1 MYFVFLYRAMLGCEE
16 LQKYDRA
23 RVFLDED
30 YTAADK
36 FTVKLLT
43 RRKTPGISSCYFSLG
58 LHTHTNHNIC
68 IQICDVIY
76 CVKCNTN
83 ILHKIKIL

>member
-1 MYFVFLYRAMLGCEE
+1 MLGSDE

-36 FTVKLLT
+36 FTVSTLPSLLENE
-43 RRKTPGISSCYFSLG
+43 RL
-58 LHTHTNHNIC
+58 
-68 IQICDVIY
+68 VAEW
-76 CVKCNTN
+76 
-83 ILHKIKIL
+83 

>member
-1 MYFVFLYRAMLGCEE
+1 MFLFRSNKRQLYRLPLASSPIPTVHNVKCNQAFLEGTLLGCEE

-36 FTVKLLT
+36 FTALGNL
-43 RRKTPGISSCYFSLG
+43 YFIHES
-58 LHTHTNHNIC
+58 IE
-68 IQICDVIY
+68 DVSIWDF
-76 CVKCNTN
+76 VDT
-83 ILHKIKIL
+83 

>member
-1 MYFVFLYRAMLGCEE
+1 MYFLVMGLGSVRIVFTVLIWLMMMMTVMTIVDCCVLFFRAILGCEE

-36 FTVKLLT
+36 FTV
-43 RRKTPGISSCYFSLG
+43 SCLS
-58 LHTHTNHNIC
+58 
-68 IQICDVIY
+68 
-76 CVKCNTN
+76 
-83 ILHKIKIL
+83 

>member
-1 MYFVFLYRAMLGCEE
+1 MYFLVMGLGSVRIAFTLLIWLMMMTVMTIVDCCDLFFRAMLGCEE

-36 FTVKLLT
+36 FTV
-43 RRKTPGISSCYFSLG
+43 SCLS
-58 LHTHTNHNIC
+58 
-68 IQICDVIY
+68 
-76 CVKCNTN
+76 
-83 ILHKIKIL
+83 

>member
-1 MYFVFLYRAMLGCEE
+1 MLGCDE

-36 FTVKLLT
+36 FTVLLV
-43 RRKTPGISSCYFSLG
+43 F
-58 LHTHTNHNIC
+58 
-68 IQICDVIY
+68 DFE
-76 CVKCNTN
+76 
-83 ILHKIKIL
+83 

>member
-1 MYFVFLYRAMLGCEE
+1 MYFLVMGLGSVRIVFTLLIWLMMMTVMTIVDCCVLFFRAMLGCEE

-36 FTVKLLT
+36 FTV
-43 RRKTPGISSCYFSLG
+43 SCLS
-58 LHTHTNHNIC
+58 
-68 IQICDVIY
+68 
-76 CVKCNTN
+76 
-83 ILHKIKIL
+83 

>member
-1 MYFVFLYRAMLGCEE
+1 MVLFVCYRAMLGSDE

-36 FTVKLLT
+36 FTV
-43 RRKTPGISSCYFSLG
+43 SSLPSLS
-58 LHTHTNHNIC
+58 
-68 IQICDVIY
+68 
-76 CVKCNTN
+76 
-83 ILHKIKIL
+83 

>member
-1 MYFVFLYRAMLGCEE
+1 MYFLVMGSGSVRIAFTLLIWLMMMTVMTIVDCCVLFFRAMLGCEE

-36 FTVKLLT
+36 FTV
-43 RRKTPGISSCYFSLG
+43 SCLS
-58 LHTHTNHNIC
+58 
-68 IQICDVIY
+68 
-76 CVKCNTN
+76 
-83 ILHKIKIL
+83 

>member
-1 MYFVFLYRAMLGCEE
+1 MYFLVMGLGSVRIVFTLLIWLMMMTVMTVVDCCVLFFRAMLGCEE

-36 FTVKLLT
+36 FTV
-43 RRKTPGISSCYFSLG
+43 SCLS
-58 LHTHTNHNIC
+58 
-68 IQICDVIY
+68 
-76 CVKCNTN
+76 
-83 ILHKIKIL
+83 

>member
-1 MYFVFLYRAMLGCEE
+1 MEKLTDVYKAFQCLYIYRAMLGSDE

-36 FTVKLLT
+36 FTVSILFNSHVQKYYEKNYCTCFDLYT
-43 RRKTPGISSCYFSLG
+43 GIL
-58 LHTHTNHNIC
+58 
-68 IQICDVIY
+68 
-76 CVKCNTN
+76 
-83 ILHKIKIL
+83 

>member
-1 MYFVFLYRAMLGCEE
+1 MYFLVMGSGSVRIAFTLLIWLMMMTVMTVVDCCVLFFRAMLGCEE

-36 FTVKLLT
+36 FTV
-43 RRKTPGISSCYFSLG
+43 SCLS
-58 LHTHTNHNIC
+58 
-68 IQICDVIY
+68 
-76 CVKCNTN
+76 
-83 ILHKIKIL
+83 

>member
-1 MYFVFLYRAMLGCEE
+1 MYFFVMGLGSVRIAFTLLIWLMMMTVMTVVDCCVLFFRAMLGCEE

-36 FTVKLLT
+36 FTV
-43 RRKTPGISSCYFSLG
+43 SCLS
-58 LHTHTNHNIC
+58 
-68 IQICDVIY
+68 
-76 CVKCNTN
+76 
-83 ILHKIKIL
+83 

>member
-1 MYFVFLYRAMLGCEE
+1 MSGFLVMGLGRLRIALALLIWLMMMTVMTIVDCCVLFFRAMLGCEE

-36 FTVKLLT
+36 FTV
-43 RRKTPGISSCYFSLG
+43 SCLS
-58 LHTHTNHNIC
+58 
-68 IQICDVIY
+68 
-76 CVKCNTN
+76 
-83 ILHKIKIL
+83 